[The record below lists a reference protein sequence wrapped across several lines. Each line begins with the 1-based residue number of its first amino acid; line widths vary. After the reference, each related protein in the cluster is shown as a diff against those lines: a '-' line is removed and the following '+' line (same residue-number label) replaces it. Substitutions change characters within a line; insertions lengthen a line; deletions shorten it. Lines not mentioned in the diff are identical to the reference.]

1 MSLLL
6 WLHIGFAIFTIG
18 PLTAATMAAPRA
30 IRTNNV
36 PVLRNIQRTTR
47 IYSLASLGVL
57 VFGVALGVVVGNGVL
72 GLWYMT
78 ASMTLFIV
86 AIVLLVIID
95 RDQPG
100 QRHGQGGRRVECQDG
115 GEHRHRVAAPGQ
127 QRQCR
132 HRDEEEP
139 GHAHGVRA
147 VGGVE
152 EHVTEQVHHAG
163 AAGHE
168 GVVTAPRQFPSI
180 AGPDVPAPGHV

>member
-57 VFGVALGVVVGNGVL
+57 VFGVAVGIAVGNGVL

-95 RDQPG
+95 RDLRTALRALESENTEDDAKVQTG
-100 QRHGQGGRRVECQDG
+100 
-115 GEHRHRVAAPGQ
+115 RVAAISGLL
-127 QRQCR
+127 
-132 HRDEEEP
+132 
-139 GHAHGVRA
+139 ALIWLVILFLM
-147 VGGVE
+147 
-152 EHVTEQVHHAG
+152 
-163 AAGHE
+163 
-168 GVVTAPRQFPSI
+168 VVPTP
-180 AGPDVPAPGHV
+180 

>member
-30 IRTNNV
+30 IRNNNV

-57 VFGVALGVVVGNGVL
+57 VFGVALGIVVGHGVL

-95 RDQPG
+95 RDLRTALRALESENAEDDAKVQTG
-100 QRHGQGGRRVECQDG
+100 
-115 GEHRHRVAAPGQ
+115 RVAAISGLL
-127 QRQCR
+127 
-132 HRDEEEP
+132 
-139 GHAHGVRA
+139 A
-147 VGGVE
+147 VIWLVILFLM
-152 EHVTEQVHHAG
+152 
-163 AAGHE
+163 
-168 GVVTAPRQFPSI
+168 VVPTP
-180 AGPDVPAPGHV
+180 